1 MAGGERAGAVRQ
13 ASEGLVASGE
23 LQEEVLVQLLPP
35 GPLPRGQEDVAPD
48 VLMHNAAAGGH
59 AAESHVDVLVKLD
72 GHLWGGWS
80 EGWCLA
86 LGTQLRSDGSQES
99 PAQHKVRQAPHIWAL
114 AELYERPLL
123 INNS

>member
-35 GPLPRGQEDVAPD
+35 GPLPSGQEDVAPD

-59 AAESHVDVLVKLD
+59 ATLMCSSNSMATC
-72 GHLWGGWS
+72 GAGGQRA
-80 EGWCLA
+80 GALPLA
-86 LGTQLRSDGSQES
+86 GSRPVPGPS
-99 PAQHKVRQAPHIWAL
+99 PTFTPGPPAGCP
-114 AELYERPLL
+114 
-123 INNS
+123 S